1 MVSSKLK
8 RGDLVRLK
16 SGSPVMFVTAEV
28 NSQGMVSVALW
39 DKDSRTG
46 LRGLAFKSEYL
57 EVVNG
62 PL

>member
-1 MVSSKLK
+1 M
-8 RGDLVRLK
+8 K

-46 LRGLAFKSEYL
+46 LRGLTFKSEYL
-57 EVVNG
+57 EAVNG